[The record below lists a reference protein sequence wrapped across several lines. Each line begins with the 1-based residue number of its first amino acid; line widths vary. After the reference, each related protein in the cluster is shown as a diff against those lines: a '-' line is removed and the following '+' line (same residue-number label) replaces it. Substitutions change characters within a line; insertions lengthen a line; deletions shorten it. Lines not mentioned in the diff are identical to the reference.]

1 LTAAFNAQGAA
12 ASNALGNA
20 RYMRTG
26 GGGGGGRS
34 GGSGSTITYEAG
46 SLAAQQAEVQR
57 LTKLWQESGV
67 AVRDQYLKPLV
78 EAEQKLQQMKDDMSY
93 QKDLAAGKFSGQ
105 GAEGFREA
113 MLGAKSVT
121 ETKMNASGPMLL
133 DEKAMKSVL
142 AEVAKQAKKEEKKPL
157 SEGLNQLTSGLS
169 GLQSGFAQLGID
181 LGDGFGS
188 VVSGLQGITSI
199 LMAIQTIVGAIEA
212 ISAIDSL
219 IPFAGGG
226 IIKAAAGTIVGNS
239 YSGDNMRGIGPGG
252 QLYGLNAGEV
262 VLNRSQ
268 VNNLAS
274 ALTGNGDGGGVYS
287 TPYVQG
293 EMIFLGVN
301 NYLKRSGRGEIVTSK
316 RG

>member
-1 LTAAFNAQGAA
+1 
-12 ASNALGNA
+12 
-20 RYMRTG
+20 
-26 GGGGGGRS
+26 
-34 GGSGSTITYEAG
+34 
-46 SLAAQQAEVQR
+46 
-57 LTKLWQESGV
+57 
-67 AVRDQYLKPLV
+67 
-78 EAEQKLQQMKDDMSY
+78 
-93 QKDLAAGKFSGQ
+93 
-105 GAEGFREA
+105 
-113 MLGAKSVT
+113 
-121 ETKMNASGPMLL
+121 
-133 DEKAMKSVL
+133 MKSVL
-142 AEVAKQAKKEEKKPL
+142 AEVDKQAKKEEKKPL

-181 LGDGFGS
+181 LGDGFGA
-188 VVSGLQGITSI
+188 VVGGLQGITSI

>member
-1 LTAAFNAQGAA
+1 
-12 ASNALGNA
+12 
-20 RYMRTG
+20 
-26 GGGGGGRS
+26 
-34 GGSGSTITYEAG
+34 
-46 SLAAQQAEVQR
+46 
-57 LTKLWQESGV
+57 
-67 AVRDQYLKPLV
+67 
-78 EAEQKLQQMKDDMSY
+78 
-93 QKDLAAGKFSGQ
+93 
-105 GAEGFREA
+105 
-113 MLGAKSVT
+113 
-121 ETKMNASGPMLL
+121 
-133 DEKAMKSVL
+133 
-142 AEVAKQAKKEEKKPL
+142 
-157 SEGLNQLTSGLS
+157 
-169 GLQSGFAQLGID
+169 
-181 LGDGFGS
+181 
-188 VVSGLQGITSI
+188 
-199 LMAIQTIVGAIEA
+199 MAIQTIVGAIEA

-226 IIKAAAGTIVGNS
+226 IIKAATGTIVGNS